1 MNDKGQIIITEI
13 LFYIL
18 LSVIIL
24 SVIIYAT
31 ETINDYQ
38 VTGINNRQLNKLL
51 EDNLLTLTKTSGKPE
66 NWEKINTNKI
76 ETIGLKQ
83 TKTDML
89 DYDKIMRLKDSPQ
102 LLENHFPDGVSYVLM
117 LYPKNNPN
125 KREVIAQRGTFN
137 NRKQIRAKNRTVII
151 DYKLKS
157 TFLKNNE
164 SCPYEHD
171 DKWSC
176 ITINVNENILSNTKY
191 YLLSDSNIEYILS
204 NTYSDNITGQTQK
217 TCINSQIMQLIKNDN
232 QTIHVHTKSDTNNTY
247 LVRDANNRE
256 RFIESVI
263 KPEIYVLKLIIAV

>member
-51 EDNLLTLTKTSGKPE
+51 EDNLSLLTKTSGKPE
-66 NWEKINTNKI
+66 NWEKTNINNI
-76 ETIGLKQ
+76 ETVGLKH
-83 TKTDML
+83 TKTELL
-89 DYDKIMRLKDSPQ
+89 DYDKITRLKNSPQ
-102 LLENHFPDGVSYVLM
+102 LLENHFPEGISYILV

-125 KREVIAQRGTFN
+125 KREIIAQKGSFN
-137 NRKQIRAKNRTVII
+137 NRKQIIAKNRTVTI
-151 DYKLKS
+151 DYNLRATS
-157 TFLKNNE
+157 FENNE

-176 ITINVNENILSNTKY
+176 ITINVNENTLSNTKY

-204 NTYSDNITGQTQK
+204 NTYSENITGQTQK